1 MGSMVSFVLVLHSQE
16 GEGFLIFH
24 SGLDKMFLI
33 SGETGG
39 TSQSEVVF
47 RQVKRLLCTH
57 IHIYKCPTV
66 SAYYLKSVNK
76 ECLAIN

>member
-1 MGSMVSFVLVLHSQE
+1 MVSFVSVLHSQE
-16 GEGFLIFH
+16 GEGFLVSH
-24 SGLDKMFLI
+24 SGLNKMFST

-57 IHIYKCPTV
+57 IHKYKSPTV
-66 SAYYLKSVNK
+66 YAYYFKSANK
-76 ECLAIN
+76 EFLAKN